1 MSWLRAG
8 LSAGFDVDGPLPP
21 RGGAQ
26 NELMRAG
33 LSAGF
38 DVDGPLSAR
47 ARVGGELR
55 LGETPE
61 NGS

>member
-1 MSWLRAG
+1 MSWL
-8 LSAGFDVDGPLPP
+8 
-21 RGGAQ
+21 
-26 NELMRAG
+26 RAG